1 MRTLFIGWMVILSF
15 LPAWCHEGE
24 DHGDM
29 RAGAQKAAAPVG
41 PAKSSQFRFSAAGK
55 NYLVKL
61 EQRPPEAVANQPVEL
76 ELELIQQLEPP
87 DPLLGAE
94 MTVEGAQF
102 EVSQTAPQPEKLGPT
117 HAEARPGTYGLHW
130 TPHQAGTLALQFAS
144 ADGLSFPLEL
154 AVQRPWK
161 QKVALAVC
169 VGASGLLL
177 LACLLRRKL
186 YAGGWLFTGVLC
198 GISLAVGYWPVSPP
212 VAATPGQEEA
222 TEGIE
227 IPLDLQKQL
236 GLKIR
241 TAEPR
246 LVESTLRVPG
256 QVRVPD
262 GASHRLHARFSA
274 RIISEVPQVGRRV
287 EAGEQLVLLQ
297 EVQNS
302 ADRASLRS
310 QTIDLKARE
319 LEFAI
324 RRNDLLGK
332 QAELETRRQVAAL
345 QRTQRGLDLSRSEQ
359 LYSLKVLPLKE
370 LQAARTA
377 LREAEQD
384 LAGILRQQAILKQA
398 PLPPALPP
406 PVQLQ
411 QYALTSPIGGV
422 ISKVEAAPDEVVEPS
437 KALFEVVDLR
447 TVWVNARVSEADIGR
462 VRQYGRAL
470 ITTPAYPGSFPG
482 RFINLSPTLDPETRT
497 AQVAFAVDNREGKL
511 LDGMSAEVELR
522 GSSEKLLV
530 VPNEAL
536 VTFDG
541 QSRVFVQIAEDR
553 FEARTVQVGRKLRQ
567 DSVIE
572 SGLEA
577 GTKIVVSGVGTLAS
591 ELARQ
596 AKKS

>member
-1 MRTLFIGWMVILSF
+1 MKAVLFWLVVILSG

-29 RAGAQKAAAPVG
+29 RAGAKKTTAPVG
-41 PAKSSQFRFSAAGK
+41 PAKTSQFRFTSAGK
-55 NYLVKL
+55 SYQVQL
-61 EQRPPEAVANQPVEL
+61 EQRPPEAVSGQPIEL
-76 ELELIQQLEPP
+76 ELSVLQKLEPP

-94 MTVEGAQF
+94 MTVEGVEF
-102 EVSQTAPQPEKLGPT
+102 EVTQTSPHEEKLGTT
-117 HAEARPGTYGLHW
+117 HAEEKPGTYGLHW
-130 TPHQAGTLALQFAS
+130 TPDEAGLLKLKFAS
-144 ADGLSFPLEL
+144 SNGLSFPLEL
-154 AVQRPWK
+154 NVSRPWK
-161 QKVALAVC
+161 QKASIGIALSAL
-169 VGASGLLL
+169 GLMLI
-177 LACLLRRKL
+177 ACLIGRKL

-198 GISLAVGYWPVSPP
+198 GISLAVGFWPNAP
-212 VAATPGQEEA
+212 VVVATPAAEEA
-222 TEGIE
+222 DGIQ

-236 GLKIR
+236 GMKIAPAQPRAVERTLKV
-241 TAEPR
+241 T
-246 LVESTLRVPG
+246 G

-262 GASHRLHARFSA
+262 GSSHSLHARFAA
-274 RIISEVPQVGRRV
+274 RIISGVPQVGRRV
-287 EAGEQLVLLQ
+287 EAGEELVVLQ

-302 ADRASLRS
+302 ADRATLRTQS
-310 QTIDLKARE
+310 IDLKARE
-319 LEFAI
+319 LEFAT

-332 QAELETRRQVAAL
+332 QAELETRRQVATT
-345 QRTQRGLDLSRSEQ
+345 QRTQKLLDLTRAEQ
-359 LYSLKVLPLKE
+359 LYAIKVLPLKE

-384 LAGILRQQAILKQA
+384 LAGLVRQQAILRQA
-398 PLPPALPP
+398 PLPPSLPQ

-411 QYALTSPIGGV
+411 QYALTSPIRGV

-437 KALFEVVDLR
+437 KALFEVLDLR

-462 VRQYGRAL
+462 VRQYGKAR
-470 ITTPAYPGSFPG
+470 ITTPAYSGSFQG
-482 RFINLSPTLDPETRT
+482 HFVNLSPTLDPETRT

-522 GSSEKLLV
+522 GASEKLLL

-541 QSRVFVQIAEDR
+541 QSRVFVQLTEDR
-553 FEARTVQVGRKLRQ
+553 FEARTVRVGRKLTH

-572 SGLEA
+572 AGLEP
-577 GTKIVVSGVGTLAS
+577 GTKIVISGVGTLAS